1 MSNKKINYDIKFY
14 MLIILMNMYYI
25 TNLKFNSFKKNK
37 KIKKYTY
44 KYIILIIIN
53 DILIDL
59 ILY

>member
-1 MSNKKINYDIKFY
+1 

-25 TNLKFNSFKKNK
+25 PNLKFNSIKKNK
-37 KIKKYTY
+37 KLKKFPY
-44 KYIILIIIN
+44 KSIILIIIN

>member
-1 MSNKKINYDIKFY
+1 

-25 TNLKFNSFKKNK
+25 PNLKFNSFKKNK
-37 KIKKYTY
+37 KIKKFTY

-59 ILY
+59 ILF